1 MTVEVLYFAAVRDL
15 VGKGEERLTL
25 PEGVRT
31 LADLVAHIQSVHP
44 ELLGR
49 LTGVRFAIDEE
60 FANLDAALHPDAVV
74 AVIPPVAGG

>member
-1 MTVEVLYFAAVRDL
+1 M
-15 VGKGEERLTL
+15 
-25 PEGVRT
+25 RT
-31 LADLVAHIQSVHP
+31 LSDLVAHIQSVHP